1 MLVNSAE
8 LRDTY
13 LELMKREKPEQVV
26 AWSRTAITT
35 GRKIGPTTVT
45 EQRLRNFVDL
55 ESRLL
60 PSKIWS
66 NS

>member
-8 LRDTY
+8 LTNTY
-13 LELMKREKPEQVV
+13 LQLMKREKPEQVA
-26 AWSRTAITT
+26 AWSRTAIAT
-35 GRKIGPTTVT
+35 GRKVGPTTVM
-45 EQRLRNFVDL
+45 EQHLRNFLDL